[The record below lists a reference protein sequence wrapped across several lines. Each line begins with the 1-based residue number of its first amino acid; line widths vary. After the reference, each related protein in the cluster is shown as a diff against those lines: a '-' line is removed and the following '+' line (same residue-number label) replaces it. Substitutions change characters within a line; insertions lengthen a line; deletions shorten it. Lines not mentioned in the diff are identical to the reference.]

1 MQGTTKA
8 EERVPAAMPA
18 VRALAMP
25 ADTNPSGDI
34 FGGWLL
40 AQMDVAGG
48 IVGAGQMGNGIAHVF
63 ALAGYDVVMSDISQ
77 EALDKAVALIDKN
90 LERQV
95 SREKISAAEKAA
107 ALGRITTTLKLSDV
121 AQTDLV
127 IEAATERETVKQAI
141 FEDLLPHLKPH
152 TILTSNTSSISITRL
167 ASRTDRP
174 EKFMGF
180 HFMNPVPVMQL
191 VELIRGIATDEPTY
205 KALVEVVEK
214 IGKTA
219 ASAEDF
225 PAFIVN
231 RILMP
236 MINEAVYTLYEG
248 VGNVKSIDESL
259 KLGANH
265 PMGPLEL
272 ADFIGLDTCL
282 AIMNVLHEGLADTKY
297 RPCPLL
303 TKYVEA
309 GWLGRKTQR
318 GFYDYRGETP
328 VPTR

>member
-1 MQGTTKA
+1 MA
-8 EERVPAAMPA
+8 IERV
-18 VRALAMP
+18 
-25 ADTNPSGDI
+25 
-34 FGGWLL
+34 
-40 AQMDVAGG
+40 G

-63 ALAGYDVVMSDISQ
+63 ALAGYEVLLNDIKA
-77 EALDKAVALIDKN
+77 EALEAAVALIDKN
-90 LERQV
+90 LTRQV
-95 SREKISAAEKAA
+95 DKGVIENAAKQDAM
-107 ALGRITTTLKLSDV
+107 GRIATTQTLTDLGK
-121 AQTDLV
+121 TDLV
-127 IEAATERETVKQAI
+127 IEAATERETVKEAI
-141 FEDLLPHLKPH
+141 FDALVPHLLPD

-174 EKFMGF
+174 ERFMGF
-180 HFMNPVPVMQL
+180 HFMNPVPIMQL
-191 VELIRGIATDEPTY
+191 VELIRGIATDEPTFR
-205 KALVEVVEK
+205 ACEEVVAK
-214 IGKTA
+214 LGKTST
-219 ASAEDF
+219 ASEDF

-236 MINEAVYTLYEG
+236 MINEAIYTLYEG
-248 VGNVKSIDESL
+248 VGSVQSIDTSL

-309 GWLGRKTQR
+309 GWLGRKSQR
-318 GFYDYRGETP
+318 GFYDYRGDVP

>member
-1 MQGTTKA
+1 MAIQS
-8 EERVPAAMPA
+8 V
-18 VRALAMP
+18 
-25 ADTNPSGDI
+25 
-34 FGGWLL
+34 
-40 AQMDVAGG
+40 G
-48 IVGAGQMGNGIAHVF
+48 IVGAGQMGYGIAHVF
-63 ALAGYDVVMSDISQ
+63 ALAGYDVLLNDVSA
-77 EALDKAVALIDKN
+77 EALDKAMATIDRN

-95 SREKISAAEKAA
+95 SRGKVSAEDKAA
-107 ALGRITTTLKLSDV
+107 TMARIRTTSNVEDI
-121 AQTDLV
+121 AGTDLV
-127 IEAATERETVKQAI
+127 IEAATEREDIKNKI
-141 FEDLLPHLKPH
+141 FEAIVPHLGPD

-191 VELIRGIATDEPTY
+191 VELIRGIATDEATY
-205 KALVEVVEK
+205 KTLVEVVEK
-214 IGKTA
+214 LGKTS

-248 VGNVKSIDESL
+248 VGSVKSIDESM

-282 AIMNVLHEGLADTKY
+282 AIMNVLHDGLADTKY

-309 GWLGRKTQR
+309 GWLGRKSGR

>member
-1 MQGTTKA
+1 MNIQK
-8 EERVPAAMPA
+8 V
-18 VRALAMP
+18 
-25 ADTNPSGDI
+25 
-34 FGGWLL
+34 
-40 AQMDVAGG
+40 G
-48 IVGAGQMGNGIAHVF
+48 IIGAGQMGNGIAHVM
-63 ALAGYDVVMSDISQ
+63 ALAGYDVLLNDVNKD
-77 EALDKAVALIDKN
+77 ALDAAVALIDKN

-95 SREKISAAEKAA
+95 SRDKISAEDKAA
-107 ALGRITTTLKLSDV
+107 AVARITSTQDLPHLGTSD
-121 AQTDLV
+121 LI
-127 IEAATERETVKQAI
+127 IEAATENEPVKHKI
-141 FEDLLPHLKPH
+141 FEALIPHVQPH

-167 ASRTDRP
+167 ASGTDRP

-191 VELIRGIATDEPTY
+191 VELIRGIATDEPTFSAC
-205 KALVEVVEK
+205 KAVVDRL
-214 IGKTA
+214 GKTS

-248 VGNVKSIDESL
+248 VGNVKSIDSSM

-282 AIMNVLHEGLADTKY
+282 AIMNVLHDGLADTKY

-318 GFYDYRGETP
+318 GFYDYRGDTP

>member
-1 MQGTTKA
+1 M
-8 EERVPAAMPA
+8 
-18 VRALAMP
+18 
-25 ADTNPSGDI
+25 DI
-34 FGGWLL
+34 RS
-40 AQMDVAGG
+40 VG

-63 ALAGYDVVMSDISQ
+63 SLAGYEVLLNDISADGLTK
-77 EALDKAVALIDKN
+77 ALETIEKN
-90 LERQV
+90 MARQV
-95 SREKISAAEKAA
+95 SRGKITAEEKAA
-107 ALGRITTTLKLSDV
+107 AQARIRTTLTLADLG
-121 AQTDLV
+121 ATDLV
-127 IEAATERETVKQAI
+127 IEAATEREDVKNKI
-141 FEDLLPHLKPH
+141 FEALLPHLGPD

-191 VELIRGIATDEPTY
+191 VELIRGIATDAETY
-205 KALVEVVEK
+205 DSLLKVVK
-214 IGKTA
+214 SLGKTA

-231 RILMP
+231 RILVP

-248 VGNVKSIDESL
+248 VGNVRSIDEAM

-282 AIMNVLHEGLADTKY
+282 AIMNVLHDGLGDTKY

-303 TKYVEA
+303 SKYVEA
-309 GWLGRKTQR
+309 GWLGRKSRR
-318 GFYDYRGETP
+318 GFYDYRGEVP